1 MDNKETYLQIF
12 MEKERVAANK
22 EQTIDVLVGVV
33 PPAVSAESGERPKLN
48 IGIALDRSGSMDGNK
63 MRQAREAAKY
73 CVDELLPTDTFS
85 AVIFDGKVDVLFTN
99 QPATNKEMLKRGID
113 RIEARG
119 STALH
124 QGWVQAGLQVS
135 ERLSGVGIDRV
146 LLITDGQANV
156 GETRTDRI
164 VQQAKDLAE
173 RGISTSTIGIGQGF
187 NEDLLVPMAEAGQGN
202 AWFVEAPQDM
212 VRIFETELKGLV
224 AQVGNTVT
232 LGITPSPG
240 VKVEDMLNDFE
251 TDASGRYILPNLRAG
266 SPLDVLVRLK
276 IPAGEVGEA
285 LSAANFELRYTE
297 QATQKPVTVTAM
309 AEVAYDTAAAVAELR
324 TNDDVL
330 TTVTLLTNARA
341 RKEAME
347 YMDRG
352 RFEDAQQVLFDREL
366 QTDVLFSLAPSLELE
381 QEIEAV
387 RDLNRLIA
395 DRSNDMLTRKRMS
408 YERDLRRKSR

>member
-1 MDNKETYLQIF
+1 MDNKETTLEIII
-12 MEKERVAANK
+12 EKERVAANT
-22 EQTIDVLVGVV
+22 EQTIDVLVRVV
-33 PPAVSAESGERPKLN
+33 PPAVSADSGERPKLN
-48 IGIALDRSGSMDGNK
+48 IGIALDRSGSMGGRK
-63 MRQAREAAKY
+63 IAEAREAAKY
-73 CVDELLPTDTFS
+73 CIDELLPTDRFS
-85 AVIFDGKVDVLFTN
+85 AVIFDDHVDVLFTN
-99 QPATNKEMLKRGID
+99 QSATNKEMLKRGIE

-135 ERLSGVGIDRV
+135 ERLSGGGIDRV

-156 GETRTDRI
+156 GETRTDRL

-202 AWFVEAPQDM
+202 AWYVEEPQDM

-224 AQVGNTVT
+224 AQVGHTVT

-240 VKVEDMLNDFE
+240 AAVVDLLNDFE
-251 TDASGRYILPNLRAG
+251 TDASGQYVLPNLRAG

-276 IPAGEVGEA
+276 ISAGKVGEA
-285 LSAANFELRYTE
+285 LPAAIFELRYTE
-297 QATQKPVTVTAM
+297 QATQKPMTVTAE

-324 TNDDVL
+324 TNDQVL
-330 TTVTLLTNARA
+330 TAVTLLTNARA

-347 YMDRG
+347 YLDEG
-352 RFEDAQQVLFDREL
+352 EFDDAASILRMVAST
-366 QTDVLFSLAPSLELE
+366 TDDAFAVSPSMELE

-395 DRSNDMLTRKRMS
+395 DRSNDVLTRKRMS

>member
-22 EQTIDVLVGVV
+22 EQTIDVLVRVV
-33 PPAVSAESGERPKLN
+33 PPAASAGSGERPKLN

-63 MRQAREAAKY
+63 MWQAREAAKY
-73 CVDELLPTDTFS
+73 CVDELLPTDRFS
-85 AVIFDGKVDVLFTN
+85 AVIFDDHVDVLFTN

-156 GETRTDRI
+156 GVTRTDRI

-297 QATQKPVTVTAM
+297 QATQKLVTVTAK

-408 YERDLRRKSR
+408 YERELRRKSR

>member
-22 EQTIDVLVGVV
+22 EQTIDVLVRVV
-33 PPAVSAESGERPKLN
+33 PPAASAGSGERPKLN

-63 MRQAREAAKY
+63 MWQAREAAKY
-73 CVDELLPTDTFS
+73 CVDEPLPTDRFS
-85 AVIFDGKVDVLFTN
+85 AVIFDDHVDVLFTN

-135 ERLSGVGIDRV
+135 ERLSGGGIDRV

-173 RGISTSTIGIGQGF
+173 RGISTSTIGIGRGF
-187 NEDLLVPMAEAGQGN
+187 NEDLLLPMAEAGQGN

-224 AQVGNTVT
+224 AQVGHTVT

-240 VKVEDMLNDFE
+240 VRVEDMLNDFE
-251 TDASGRYILPNLRAG
+251 ADASGRYILPNLRAG

-309 AEVAYDTAAAVAELR
+309 AEVAYDTADAVAELR
-324 TNDDVL
+324 TNDQVL
-330 TTVTLLTNARA
+330 EAVTLLTNARA

-347 YMDRG
+347 YMDHG

-366 QTDVLFSLAPSLELE
+366 QTDALYSLAPSLELE

-408 YERDLRRKSR
+408 YERELRRKSR

>member
-22 EQTIDVLVGVV
+22 EQTIDVLVRIV
-33 PPAVSAESGERPKLN
+33 PPAESAESGERPKLN

-73 CVDELLPTDTFS
+73 CVDELLPTDAFS
-85 AVIFDGKVDVLFTN
+85 AVIFDGNVDVLFTN
-99 QPATNKEMLKRGID
+99 QPVANKEMLKRGID

-135 ERLSGVGIDRV
+135 ERLSGGGIDRV

-173 RGISTSTIGIGQGF
+173 RGISTSTIGIGRGF

-202 AWFVEAPQDM
+202 AWFVEEPRDM

-285 LSAANFELRYTE
+285 LSAANFELRYTD

-324 TNDDVL
+324 TNDQVL

-347 YMDRG
+347 YMDEG
-352 RFEDAQQVLFDREL
+352 EFDDAASILRMVAFATDDAFDV
-366 QTDVLFSLAPSLELE
+366 TPSAELE

>member
-1 MDNKETYLQIF
+1 MESKKTHLQILT
-12 MEKERVAANK
+12 EKEMVAADTD
-22 EQTIDVLVGVV
+22 QTIDVLLRVL
-33 PPAVSAESGERPKLN
+33 PPSVEAGGLKRPKLN
-48 IGIALDRSGSMDGNK
+48 FGIALDRSGSMGGHK
-63 MRQAREAAKY
+63 MAQAREAAKY

-85 AVIFDGKVDVLFTN
+85 AVIFDGNVDVLFTN
-99 QPATNKEMLKRGID
+99 QPVANKEMLKRGID

-124 QGWVQAGLQVS
+124 EGWVQAGIQVS
-135 ERLSGVGIDRV
+135 ERLSGGGINRV

-156 GETRTDRI
+156 GEARPDRI
-164 VQQAKDLAE
+164 VEQAKALAE

-202 AWFVEAPQDM
+202 AWYVEEPQDM

-224 AQVGNTVT
+224 AQVGHTVT

-240 VKVEDMLNDFE
+240 VKVEDLLNDFE
-251 TDASGRYILPNLRAG
+251 TDASGRYILPNIRAG

-276 IPAGEVGEA
+276 IPAGKVGETF
-285 LSAANFELRYTE
+285 SAAIFELRYTE
-297 QATQKPVTVTAM
+297 QATQKPMAVTAE
-309 AEVAYDTAAAVAELR
+309 AEVVYDTAAAVAELR
-324 TNDDVL
+324 RNDQVL
-330 TTVTLLTNARA
+330 EAVTLLTNARA

-366 QTDVLFSLAPSLELE
+366 QTDALFSLAPSLELE

-395 DRSNDMLTRKRMS
+395 DRSNDLLTRKRMS

>member
-1 MDNKETYLQIF
+1 MDNKETTLEIII
-12 MEKERVAANK
+12 EKERVAANT
-22 EQTIDVLVGVV
+22 EQTIDVLVRVV
-33 PPAVSAESGERPKLN
+33 PPAVSADSGERPKLN
-48 IGIALDRSGSMDGNK
+48 IGIALDRSGSMGGRK
-63 MRQAREAAKY
+63 IAEAREAAKY
-73 CVDELLPTDTFS
+73 CIDELLPTDRFS
-85 AVIFDGKVDVLFTN
+85 AVIFDDHVDVLFTN
-99 QPATNKEMLKRGID
+99 QSATNKEMLKRGIE

-135 ERLSGVGIDRV
+135 ERLSGGGIDRV

-156 GETRTDRI
+156 GETRTDRL

-173 RGISTSTIGIGQGF
+173 RGINTSTIGIGQGF

-202 AWFVEAPQDM
+202 AWYVEEPQDM

-224 AQVGNTVT
+224 AQVGHTVT

-240 VKVEDMLNDFE
+240 VAVADLLNDFE
-251 TDASGRYILPNLRAG
+251 TDASGRYLLPNLRAG

-276 IPAGEVGEA
+276 IPAGQVGET
-285 LSAANFELRYTE
+285 LSAAIFELRYTE
-297 QATQKPVTVTAM
+297 QATQKPMTATSE

-324 TNDDVL
+324 TNDQVL
-330 TTVTLLTNARA
+330 TAVTLLTNARA

-347 YMDRG
+347 YLDEG
-352 RFEDAQQVLFDREL
+352 EFDDAASILRMVAST
-366 QTDVLFSLAPSLELE
+366 TDDAFAVTPSAELE

-395 DRSNDMLTRKRMS
+395 DRSNDLLTRKRMS
-408 YERDLRRKSR
+408 YERDLRRNSR

>member
-12 MEKERVAANK
+12 MEKERVAAYK
-22 EQTIDVLVGVV
+22 EQTIDVLVRVV

-135 ERLSGVGIDRV
+135 ERLSGGGIDRV

-173 RGISTSTIGIGQGF
+173 RGISTSTIGIGRGF
-187 NEDLLVPMAEAGQGN
+187 NEDLLLPMAEAGQGN

-224 AQVGNTVT
+224 AQVGHTVT

-251 TDASGRYILPNLRAG
+251 TDASGGYILPNLRAG

-276 IPAGEVGEA
+276 VPAGEVGEA

-297 QATQKPVTVTAM
+297 QATQKLVTVTAK

-324 TNDDVL
+324 TNDEVL

-347 YMDRG
+347 YMDEG
-352 RFEDAQQVLFDREL
+352 EFDDAASILRMVATA
-366 QTDVLFSLAPSLELE
+366 TDDAFAVTPSAELE

-408 YERDLRRKSR
+408 YERELRRKSR